1 MARATCSTASPQLPT
16 GLPGPMD
23 CENGTGIDEFV
34 LLGLSSQPEKQCLFF
49 FIFLLMYGAGL
60 LGNIMMLILI
70 TLDARLQTP
79 MYFLLRSLSVVDVGF
94 ISVTVPQMLAHI
106 LSSSKTI
113 PFYSCMAQFFFFY
126 VFGVTDL
133 LLVSVMALD
142 RYVAICNPLHY
153 TTVMN
158 QKVCGHLVAG
168 CWIVSTLHSM
178 LHAGLLLRLSYHGDN
193 HLAHYFCDHQPLLQ
207 LSCSDPSINEAAIFF
222 EGVVVILGPFVFIIL
237 TYARIV
243 ATVMKFSSS
252 MRHKA
257 FSTCASHLTIVV
269 LFYGAI
275 IGVYF
280 LPTSSY
286 SSERGSVFAVMYT
299 VIAPMSSPYIY
310 SLRNKDVKRAL
321 RHLLEKGVF
330 SR

>member
-1 MARATCSTASPQLPT
+1 
-16 GLPGPMD
+16 MD
-23 CENGTGIDEFV
+23 CGNGTDIDEFV
-34 LLGLSSQPEKQCLFF
+34 LLGFSLSPEQQPFF
-49 FIFLLMYGAGL
+49 FLIFLLMYGAGL

-153 TTVMN
+153 ATVMN

-168 CWIVSTLHSM
+168 CWSVSTLHSM
-178 LHAGLLLRLSYHGDN
+178 FHAGLLLRLSYHGDN
-193 HLAHYFCDHQPLLQ
+193 HLAHFFCDHEPLLQ
-207 LSCSDPSINEAAIFF
+207 LSCSDTSINETAIFF
-222 EGVVVILGPFVFIIL
+222 EGGLIILGPFVFIIL
-237 TYARIV
+237 TYTCIV
-243 ATVMKFSSS
+243 AAVMKFSSS
-252 MRHKA
+252 GRRKA
-257 FSTCASHLTIVV
+257 FSTCASHLTMVV
-269 LFYGAI
+269 LLYGAI

-280 LPTSSY
+280 QPTSSY
-286 SSERGSVFAVMYT
+286 SANRGAVFALMYT
-299 VIAPMSSPYIY
+299 VITPMSNPYIY
-310 SLRNKDVKRAL
+310 SLRNKDVKGAL
-321 RHLLEKGVF
+321 RHLLRKRVSF
-330 SR
+330 Q

>member
-1 MARATCSTASPQLPT
+1 
-16 GLPGPMD
+16 MD
-23 CENGTGIDEFV
+23 CENGTDIAEFV
-34 LLGLSSQPEKQCLFF
+34 LLGFSSQPEKQLLFF
-49 FIFLLMYGAGL
+49 IIFLLMYVVGL
-60 LGNIMMLILI
+60 LGNIMMIILI
-70 TLDARLQTP
+70 THNTRLQTP
-79 MYFLLRSLSVVDVGF
+79 MYFLLRSLSMVDVGF

-106 LSSSKTI
+106 ISSSKTI

-133 LLVSVMALD
+133 LIVSVMALD

-158 QKVCGHLVAG
+158 QKICGNLVAG

-178 LHAGLLLRLSYHGDN
+178 LHASLLLRLSYHGDN

-207 LSCSDPSINEAAIFF
+207 LSCSDISINEAVIFF
-222 EGVVVILGPFVFIIL
+222 EGVIVILGPFVFIIL

-243 ATVMKFSSS
+243 AAVMKFSSS
-252 MRHKA
+252 GRCKA
-257 FSTCASHLTIVV
+257 FSTCGSHLTMVT
-269 LFYGAI
+269 LFYGTI

-286 SSERGSVFAVMYT
+286 SSQRGAVFAVVYT
-299 VIAPMSSPYIY
+299 VITPMSNPYIY
-310 SLRNKDVKRAL
+310 SLRNKDVKEAL
-321 RHLLEKGVF
+321 RDLLGKRVF
-330 SR
+330 SQ